1 MSEIASD
8 KMPFFIAQ
16 NRGLLQATEADDFLH
31 PEANAEVPDDS
42 LSETQYLGFSVP
54 EAGIHSYSYMWHR
67 PNLGVITG
75 GTFVFQGIKQWMVQS
90 EICDMHTFMNDS
102 SIKNDLHEYRYENSY
117 GVKVI
122 EPLKHLHQ
130 TYSDPARGNS
140 IDLHH
145 RALCPPIVFGDG
157 KHFEQPMKVT
167 GEISLR
173 GKRYEV
179 DCYNVRDRS
188 WAKPRPETT
197 MPSPPV
203 SWMTGVFNDEYA
215 FNCSVF
221 DQVEGNPEL
230 PQGVALSHD
239 RTLIAGWIWRDGEVG
254 RIVEATK
261 QVIRDPSDLRALA
274 VNFQARDDLG
284 RELDVRGTLVASCP
298 WQTWHNTIIFIVLMR
313 WECDGQVA
321 YGDLQEAHWGDYH
334 NAMAARRLT

>member
-1 MSEIASD
+1 MADIGSED
-8 KMPFFIAQ
+8 MPFFIAQ

-31 PEANAEVPDDS
+31 PEANSTVPDDS

-67 PNLGVITG
+67 PNLGVVTG

-90 EICDMHTFMNDS
+90 EICDMHTFMSDS
-102 SIKNDLHEYRYENSY
+102 SIKNDLHEYRYDNGY
-117 GVKVI
+117 GVKVL

-167 GEISLR
+167 GEVTLR

-188 WAKPRPETT
+188 WAKPRSEEP
-197 MPSPPV
+197 MSAPPM
-203 SWMTGVFNDEYA
+203 SWMTGVFDDEYA

-221 DQVEGNPEL
+221 DQIEGNPEL
-230 PQGVALSHD
+230 PAEMVLPHD
-239 RTLIAGWIWRDGEVG
+239 RTLIAGWIRRDGEVG

-261 QVIRDPSDLRALA
+261 QVTRDPVNRRALG

-313 WECDGQVA
+313 WECDGKVA

-334 NAMAARRLT
+334 NAMAAR